1 MSMAGDLWIITG
13 EFGAGKTR
21 WCQQFLA
28 LARQAG
34 WDAAGILSPAVFENG
49 QKVAIEAVDVRSGE
63 RRRLATRRQTED
75 SALIHTREWLFETDT
90 IRWGNT
96 VFQQALPCDLLI
108 VDEVGPLELLQ
119 GRGWVAAMEAIASR
133 AYRLAV
139 VVVRP
144 SLLPIAEKWQPQ
156 AVITVRHTIQ

>member
-1 MSMAGDLWIITG
+1 MARDLWIITG
-13 EFGAGKTR
+13 EIGAGKTR
-21 WCQQFLA
+21 WCQQFLE

-34 WDAAGILSPAVFENG
+34 WDAAGILSPGLFEDG
-49 QKVAIEAVDVRSGE
+49 RKVAIDAVDVRSGE
-63 RRRLATRRQTED
+63 RRRLATRRRAED
-75 SALIHTREWLFETDT
+75 STLIHTREWLFETET

-119 GRGWVAAMEAIASR
+119 GQGWVAALEVIASR

-144 SLLPIAEKWQPQ
+144 SLLPIVEKWQPQ
-156 AVITVRHTIQ
+156 AVITVRHTIK

>member
-1 MSMAGDLWIITG
+1 MWIITG

-21 WCQQFLA
+21 WCQQFLE

-34 WDAAGILSPAVFENG
+34 LNAAGILSPGLFEDG
-49 QKVAIEAVDVRSGE
+49 RKVAIEAVDVRSGE
-63 RRRLATRRQTED
+63 RRRLATRRRAED
-75 SALIHTREWLFETDT
+75 SALIHTREWLFETET

-119 GRGWVAAMEAIASR
+119 GQGWVAALEAIASR

-156 AVITVRHTIQ
+156 AVITISTPIQ

>member
-1 MSMAGDLWIITG
+1 MKGDLWIITG

-34 WDAAGILSPAVFENG
+34 WDAAGLLSPAVFEHG
-49 QKVAIEAVDVRSGE
+49 QKIAIDALDVRSGE
-63 RRRLATRRQTED
+63 RRRLAVRRRAGEVT
-75 SALIHTREWLFETDT
+75 FETTPEWVFDEQT
-90 IRWGNT
+90 MAWGNIL
-96 VFQQALPCDLLI
+96 FRQALPCDLLM
-108 VDEVGPLELLQ
+108 VDEIGPLELLE
-119 GRGWVAAMEAIASR
+119 GKGWVAALEVIASR

-144 SLLPIAEKWQPQ
+144 SLLPLVKKWQPQ
-156 AVITVRHTIQ
+156 MIIQLQSAIE

>member
-1 MSMAGDLWIITG
+1 MAGDLWIITG

-21 WCQQFLA
+21 WCQRFLE

-34 WDAAGILSPAVFENG
+34 WNAAGILSPGLFEDG
-49 QKVAIEAVDVRSGE
+49 RKVTIEAVDVRSGE
-63 RRRLATRRQTED
+63 RRRLATRRRAED
-75 SALIHTREWLFETDT
+75 CALIHTREWLFEMDT

-96 VFQQALPCDLLI
+96 VVQQALPCDLLI

-119 GRGWVAAMEAIASR
+119 GQGWVAALEAIASR

-156 AVITVRHTIQ
+156 AVITISPPIQ

>member
-1 MSMAGDLWIITG
+1 MTGDLWIVTG
-13 EFGAGKTR
+13 EIGAGKTR
-21 WCQQFLA
+21 WCQQFLE

-34 WDAAGILSPAVFENG
+34 WNAAGIVSPGVFENG

-75 SALIHTREWLFETDT
+75 SALIHTREWQFETET
-90 IRWGNT
+90 MEWGNT

-108 VDEVGPLELLQ
+108 VDEIGPLELLQ
-119 GRGWVAAMEAIASR
+119 GKGWVAALEAIASR

-156 AVITVRHTIQ
+156 AVITVRNTIQ